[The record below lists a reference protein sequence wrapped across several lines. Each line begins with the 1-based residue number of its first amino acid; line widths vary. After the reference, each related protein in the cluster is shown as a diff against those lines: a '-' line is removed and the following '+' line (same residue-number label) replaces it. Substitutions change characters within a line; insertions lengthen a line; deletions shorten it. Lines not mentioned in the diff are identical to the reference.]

1 MFREKRR
8 AERIKIKVPVTVELY
23 DKKTDTVLAG
33 PVEGEVEDF
42 SPMGIALS
50 LANIMIDQYH
60 VFFTCQDNPSH
71 IMRIIFTLPDEPEA
85 ILPVPARPVWYD
97 RARES
102 AEKKVLIGAEF
113 LLKPKDKVI
122 KKLTKGLFAE
132 SRTPASW
139 WRIF

>member
-1 MFREKRR
+1 MFRENRR
-8 AERIKIKVPVTVELY
+8 AERVKIELTVAVALY
-23 DKKTDTVLAG
+23 DDKTDTVLAG
-33 PVEGEVEDF
+33 PVEGEVKDF

-60 VFFTCQDNPSH
+60 LFFTCQDNPSH
-71 IMRIIFTLPDEPEA
+71 VMRIIFTLPNEPEV
-85 ILPVPARPVWYD
+85 IMSVPARPVWYD
-97 RARES
+97 RDRGSE
-102 AEKKVLIGAEF
+102 EKKVLIGAEF

-132 SRTPASW
+132 SKTPVSW

>member
-1 MFREKRR
+1 MFSEQRR
-8 AERIKIKVPVTVELY
+8 AERVKIKVPVTVELY
-23 DKKTDTVLAG
+23 DEKTDTVLAG
-33 PVEGEVEDF
+33 PVEGEVKDF

-50 LANIMIDQYH
+50 LANIMMDHYH
-60 VFFTCQDNPSH
+60 IFFTCQDHPSH
-71 IMRIIFTLPDEPEA
+71 VMRIIFTLPNESGA
-85 ILPVPARPVWYD
+85 TLPVPARPVWYD
-97 RARES
+97 RDRTS
-102 AEKKVLIGAEF
+102 KEKKALLGAEF